1 MRISLAH
8 AARLLLA
15 AGPAALSGVDPA
27 SAQTGGI
34 FAGSTVGLPATGVPA
49 PRVPPNPFA
58 SNYPSAPP
66 PAPFIVERRDRRVL
80 RGRPEHERGTRVRP
94 APEGAL
100 LPPGTLPPQGTLPP
114 RGRVSR

>member
-1 MRISLAH
+1 MSIFLAH

-15 AGPAALSGVDPA
+15 AGPMALPGVEPA
-27 SAQTGGI
+27 SAQMSGI

-66 PAPFIVERRDRRVL
+66 PAPFIVERRDRRVQ
-80 RGRPEHERGTRVRP
+80 RGRPAHERGTRVRP
-94 APEGAL
+94 APVGAL
-100 LPPGTLPPQGTLPP
+100 VPPGTQPAQGRL
-114 RGRVSR
+114 SR